1 MPTATHIDRLRGL
14 ALFVAIVWSIALAFL
29 ILDTVTYRLIDWGY
43 RSAIISDEYG
53 MPTPSGEAVATCAAH
68 VQNSTAISSTAF
80 TPQQA
85 RLVAWKMGTG
95 FGFAVALER
104 AGAIDAAKRQ
114 EAVNEISPLSQVLL
128 VPIPIPPP
136 SGPSAGAIPEYGQF
150 IEDDQAC
157 TSAFLAHRY
166 GLPVSHLYKLG
177 GLTGFAVVYRTV
189 CPQCGAL
196 FVPQVRHHAKE
207 AGLPE
212 ESWRPFTQTP
222 PNDESAEG
230 RQQKAM
236 GALQVI
242 DNWLRERAK

>member
-1 MPTATHIDRLRGL
+1 MATATRIDRLRGL
-14 ALFVAIVWSIALAFL
+14 ALFVAVVWLIAVAFL
-29 ILDTVTYRLIDWGY
+29 VLDTVTYRLIDWAY
-43 RSAIISDEYG
+43 RSAIIADEYG
-53 MPTPSGEAVATCAAH
+53 MPTPSREAAATCATR
-68 VQNSTAISSTAF
+68 VQNSMSVSSTTV

-95 FGFAVALER
+95 FGFAIALDR
-104 AGAIDAAKRQ
+104 AGAIDAVKRQ
-114 EAVNEISPLSQVLL
+114 EAVNEIAPLSQLLL
-128 VPIPIPPP
+128 VPTPIPPP
-136 SGPSAGAIPEYGQF
+136 SGPSAGALPEYGQL
-150 IEDDQAC
+150 IEDDAAC

-166 GLPVSHLYKLG
+166 GPPVSHLFKLG
-177 GLTGFAVVYRTV
+177 ALTGFAVVYRTV

-222 PNDESAEG
+222 PSDESAEI

-236 GALQVI
+236 AVLQGI
-242 DNWLRERAK
+242 DSSLREAAK

>member
-1 MPTATHIDRLRGL
+1 MANATRIDRFRSLT
-14 ALFVAIVWSIALAFL
+14 LFIAIVWSIALAFL

-53 MPTPSGEAVATCAAH
+53 MPTPSREAVATCAAH
-68 VQNSTAISSTAF
+68 VQNSTGASSTAV
-80 TPQQA
+80 TSQQA
-85 RLVAWKMGTG
+85 RLVAWEMGTG

-104 AGAIDAAKRQ
+104 AGAIDGAKRQ
-114 EAVNEISPLSQVLL
+114 EAVNEIAPLAQVLNA
-128 VPIPIPPP
+128 PTPIPPP

-157 TSAFLAHRY
+157 TSAFLGHRY

-177 GLTGFAVVYRTV
+177 ALTGFAVVYHTV

-196 FVPQVRHHAKE
+196 FVPQIRHHAKQ

-230 RQQKAM
+230 RRQKAM
-236 GALQVI
+236 AALQVI
-242 DNWLRERAK
+242 DNWLRDRAK

>member
-1 MPTATHIDRLRGL
+1 MATATRIDWLRRP
-14 ALFVAIVWSIALAFL
+14 ALFVAIVWSLALAFL

-43 RSAIISDEYG
+43 RSALISDEYG
-53 MPTPSGEAVATCAAH
+53 MPTPSHEAVATCAAR
-68 VQNSTAISSTAF
+68 VQNSTATSSTVA

-114 EAVNEISPLSQVLL
+114 EAVNEIGPLGQMLL
-128 VPIPIPPP
+128 VPTPIPPP
-136 SGPSAGAIPEYGQF
+136 SGPSAGALPEYGQLV
-150 IEDDQAC
+150 EDDEAC

-166 GLPVSHLYKLG
+166 GPPVSHLYKLG
-177 GLTGFAVVYRTV
+177 ALTGFAVVYRTI

-196 FVPQVRHHAKE
+196 FIAQVRHHAKE
-207 AGLPE
+207 AGLPA
-212 ESWRPFTQTP
+212 ESWGPFTQAP
-222 PNDESAEG
+222 PNDESAEV

-236 GALQVI
+236 EALQVI
-242 DNWLRERAK
+242 GDSLSETAK